1 MNRSIPTRVLRCVLA
16 LALAGTVES
25 SFANYEGSLDST
37 LNAGGAGVPGL
48 RRYPVDLGGG
58 APYTDQDTAAAV
70 AVQADGKI
78 VVAGYA
84 WNSVGSIDQ
93 SACVLSRYLADG
105 QPDPSFNSGARI
117 VFNFNPVG
125 LENDCYFDSVALQP
139 DGRILVA
146 GHRARNGVENATM
159 FRFNANGSLDSA
171 FAAASPHPGY
181 LVLDDGTAFDKVLVD
196 NDGSI
201 YGIGRGVQ
209 LNASDYDFF
218 LHAFDPNGV
227 GTYFRYVAFDRGG
240 DLDDRAATAV
250 LQHIPSGSCGPNCL
264 VTAHTELYL
273 VGSAN
278 GVPYPDMSDHDCAV
292 AAFRSDFASNFE
304 FVTDTQFGGSGKISA
319 DFPVSGTNEGDNL
332 CRGAVARAGSGA
344 VLGGYG
350 VVIGGEN
357 YFISTLGGGTPGL
370 ASTYALADVDGA
382 GNVTREDAFAFFQ
395 ELATPGIYNG
405 VFGMPPAPS
414 SRTMRHAPTCCGA
427 SSAPEATS
435 SSRQAEMSAARS
447 PSDAS
452 SSSRRRTRACNAGC
466 PRAASSSRCR
476 RCPGGASAMRSN
488 SARTCG
494 QSASFAFTR
503 PAVRAGIRVRC
514 ARGGTRCVRKCLRTR
529 RSRRTRGRR
538 TRAGRRPGRVVHR
551 CFRGGAMRRRVPASP

>member
-58 APYTDQDTAAAV
+58 APYTDQDTAVAV

-93 SACVLSRYLADG
+93 NACVLSRYLADG
-105 QPDPSFNSGARI
+105 QPDPSFNGGARI

-146 GHRARNGVENATM
+146 GHRARNGGENATM

-278 GVPYPDMSDHDCAV
+278 GVPYPDMADHDCAV

-304 FVTDTQFGGSGKISA
+304 FVTDTQFGASGKISA

-332 CRGAVARAGSGA
+332 CRGAVARASSGA

-405 VFGMPPAPS
+405 VFGMVRDSGGRILVAGYASTTDVNRAPS
-414 SRTMRHAPTCCGA
+414 DIGVIRFNADYTRDTTFGNDGA
-427 SSAPEATS
+427 GLAVLSLDGAL
-435 SSRQAEMSAARS
+435 
-447 PSDAS
+447 
-452 SSSRRRTRACNAGC
+452 
-466 PRAASSSRCR
+466 
-476 RCPGGASAMRSN
+476 PGQQREWASAVALDR
-488 SARTCG
+488 ADR
-494 QSASFAFTR
+494 
-503 PAVRAGIRVRC
+503 VVIAGIRSFDYASGSNDYDWVI
-514 ARGGTRCVRKCLRTR
+514 ARLNSDVI
-529 RSRRTRGRR
+529 
-538 TRAGRRPGRVVHR
+538 
-551 CFRGGAMRRRVPASP
+551 FRDGFDGLSP

>member
-1 MNRSIPTRVLRCVLA
+1 MDRSIRTRVLRSVLA

-37 LNAGGAGVPGL
+37 FNAGGAGVPGL

-58 APYTDQDTAAAV
+58 APYTDQDIAAAV
-70 AVQADGKI
+70 MVQADGKI

-93 SACVLSRYLADG
+93 NACVLARYLADG
-105 QPDPSFNSGARI
+105 QPDPAFNSGARI
-117 VFNFNPVG
+117 VFNFNPIA

-139 DGRILVA
+139 DGKILAA
-146 GHRARNGVENATM
+146 GHRAQNGAENATI
-159 FRFNANGSLDSA
+159 FRFNANGSLDGT
-171 FAAASPHPGY
+171 FASASPHPGY
-181 LVLDDGTAFDKVLVD
+181 LVLEDGTAFNKVLVD
-196 NDGSI
+196 SDGSI

-278 GVPYPDMSDHDCAV
+278 GAPYPDMPDHDCAV
-292 AAFRSDFASNFE
+292 AAFRSDFASAFE
-304 FVTDTQFGGSGKISA
+304 FVTDTQFGGSGKLSV
-319 DFPVSGTNEGDNL
+319 DFPVSGSNEGDNV
-332 CRGAVARAGSGA
+332 CRAAVARAGSGA

-382 GNVTREDAFAFFQ
+382 GSVTREDAFAFFQ

-405 VFGMPPAPS
+405 AFGMARDASGRILIAGYASTTDVNRAPS
-414 SRTMRHAPTCCGA
+414 DFGVIRFNADYTRDMTFGNDGA
-427 SSAPEATS
+427 GLAVLSLDGTF
-435 SSRQAEMSAARS
+435 
-447 PSDAS
+447 
-452 SSSRRRTRACNAGC
+452 
-466 PRAASSSRCR
+466 
-476 RCPGGASAMRSN
+476 PGQQREWASALALDRADRLVIAGNRSFNYASGSNDYDWVIARLN
-488 SARTCG
+488 SD
-494 QSASFAFTR
+494 
-503 PAVRAGIRVRC
+503 VI
-514 ARGGTRCVRKCLRTR
+514 
-529 RSRRTRGRR
+529 
-538 TRAGRRPGRVVHR
+538 
-551 CFRGGAMRRRVPASP
+551 FRDGFDGVPL